1 MMLKGSKVTFYRQ
14 TITELAVKR
23 LKYMTWCK
31 VGLRTIRIRKTMGY
45 R

>member
-1 MMLKGSKVTFYRQ
+1 MMLKGSNVTFYRQ

-23 LKYMTWCK
+23 LKYMIWFK
-31 VGLRTIRIRKTMGY
+31 VSFRTIRTRKTMGY